1 MSLTRSITRALT
13 QPLTRSMT
21 DPGAGGG
28 SPHSAAMASFAGGVK
43 GFAAQLT
50 DMSTLYQDSA
60 RTQKV
65 TTFGHVIANIT
76 DLSGNG
82 NHADQ
87 PTASQRADYQG
98 GARFLA
104 EDDFYVT
111 PSIDLTGTNKVTVV
125 IRLAPESNAS
135 NSMPLEFSADYF
147 SNPGSFAL
155 FAPNSSTNMYD
166 FQIKGTSAGVGR
178 QMPGNVAPLTSTIIA
193 EVDLSAVTL
202 VGQIAIEIV
211 PLNGATSTGGSAVA
225 ATTFGNYQV
234 YIGRR
239 GGTTLPF
246 KGKILAIGI
255 IGKALT
261 TTEKNTWRDWA
272 NLDLSPTVYGAISD
286 KVVVAKRGNDLYI
299 RTKWTPTV
307 DLVQRMAMQDG
318 AAASA
323 YMVNFMGARLIAN
336 TEKDAQAAFNVATGA
351 NILAAQADD
360 ATPCQYNGTF
370 IGANHGADRL
380 FRFPKT
386 THGKTVEDIGSVWTD
401 GIGNRW
407 VLMTIVDANLLE
419 FISENQSTY
428 PAWSFRPTISGTTMT
443 HASGA
448 THTATITASS
458 GITQYQLYPAVNNA
472 TKQALVDGSTDIFA
486 ANDAIYVCND
496 LFKVVH
502 NYSITNPADVVQFA
516 KDRVGGATTPDY
528 ADNSIDTDTAL
539 TIDYTFTP
547 NHACTVQH
555 SVEALQ
561 NLTLNYIGFLQSVKL
576 TNSGTDVLWAYVPR
590 SLSVG
595 GFDFK
600 AQANM
605 TGFASTISFTSATWE
620 VPTNP
625 PASQTFIVK
634 NSGGT
639 KQFSY
644 THGYTV
650 DKTIGVP
657 ATRLTLTNEACRFA
671 STGKA
676 YMTGINGSGS
686 AFPSGILPQGASYSV
701 TGVRAFINNVQ
712 DWPHGPEAYWY
723 RDGSDVV
730 VVLDFDTTQSNI
742 TFTLPAWMNGK
753 TASVIENSGTF
764 TCHSATA
771 SNGIV
776 VSQSGAAGRGIVRL
790 S

>member
-1 MSLTRSITRALT
+1 
-13 QPLTRSMT
+13 
-21 DPGAGGG
+21 
-28 SPHSAAMASFAGGVK
+28 MASFAGGIK

-87 PTASQRADYQG
+87 PTASLRGDYQG
-98 GARFLA
+98 GARFVA
-104 EDDFYVT
+104 ADDFYVT
-111 PSIDLTGTNKVTVV
+111 PPIDLTGTNKVTVV

-135 NSMPLEFSADYF
+135 NSMPLEFSANYS

-155 FAPNSSTNMYD
+155 FAPNSSTNIYD
-166 FQIKGTSAGVGR
+166 FQIKGTSAGAGR

-225 ATTFGNYQV
+225 ATTFGNYQL

-239 GGTTLPF
+239 GGTALPF
-246 KGKILAIGI
+246 KGKILAIGV

-261 TTEKNTWRDWA
+261 AAEKNIWRDWA

-286 KVVVAKRGNDLYI
+286 KVVVAKRGDDLYI

-307 DLVQRMAMQDG
+307 DLVQRVALTNG
-318 AAASA
+318 LSYVPAT
-323 YMVNFMGARLIAN
+323 VNFMGARLIAN
-336 TEKDAQAAFNVATGA
+336 TEKDAKAAFNVATGA
-351 NILAAQADD
+351 NILAAQSDD

-370 IGANHGADRL
+370 IGGNHGVDRL

-386 THGKTVEDIGSVWTD
+386 THGKTAEDIGSVWTD
-401 GIGNRW
+401 GVSNRW
-407 VLMTIVDANLLE
+407 VLMTIVDANTLE

-428 PAWSFRPTISGTTMT
+428 PAWSFRLTISGTTMT

-448 THTATITASS
+448 LHTATITAS
-458 GITQYQLYPAVNNA
+458 GAITQYQLYPSANNI
-472 TKQALVDGSTDIFA
+472 TKQALLDGVTDIVSA
-486 ANDAIYVCND
+486 DDGIYVCND
-496 LFKVVH
+496 MLKVVH
-502 NYSITNPADVVQFA
+502 NYSITNPAAVVTFA
-516 KDRVGGATTPDY
+516 KNRVGGATTPDY
-528 ADNSIDTDTAL
+528 ADNSIDADMRMTV
-539 TIDYTFTP
+539 DYIFTP

-555 SVEALQ
+555 GIQSILQ
-561 NLTLNYIGFLQSVKL
+561 NLTLNYIGFVQSVKL

-590 SLSVG
+590 SLPVG

-620 VPTNP
+620 DAANP

-639 KQFSY
+639 KQFSFTHAY
-644 THGYTV
+644 TP

-686 AFPSGILPQGASYSV
+686 AFPGGILPNGASYSV